1 MNIHKM
7 NRCTHERI
15 DELTTEM
22 IAPGGAPRTSRTQ
35 GTEHL
40 YTDMTALASG
50 INTVPRTGAYQHM
63 HACKGVSNSGNGH
76 MHSPPRCRLGTFSIS
91 QPSGRSPC
99 RASSRRQLH
108 FSHSKTLTRAQKTA
122 LQHRSTVARVSRY
135 RLQHA
140 CGRDGVGVRANV
152 SASCFSL

>member
-1 MNIHKM
+1 MNNHKV
-7 NRCTHERI
+7 NRFTHEGI

-22 IAPGGAPRTSRTQ
+22 IAPAGAPRTSRTQ
-35 GTEHL
+35 GTEHVH
-40 YTDMTALASG
+40 TDMTALLQASTPFHARVH
-50 INTVPRTGAYQHM
+50 INTCM
-63 HACKGVSNSGNGH
+63 HARVCQTAAMGTCTHPRGVALVH
-76 MHSPPRCRLGTFSIS
+76 FRFLVLR
-91 QPSGRSPC
+91 GRSPC

-108 FSHSKTLTRAQKTA
+108 ISHMRILTRAQKTA
-122 LQHRSTVARVSRY
+122 PQHRSTVARVSRY